1 MGPYHYIVRQ
11 IDGDYAHL
19 LRTDTTNGEEI
30 LVARALLPDEI
41 DEGTPLVWED
51 FCYRIEL

>member
-1 MGPYHYIVRQ
+1 MGPYFYTVRR

-19 LRTDTTNGEEI
+19 LRTDIPGDEEI

-41 DEGTPLVWED
+41 DEGTNLRWENLV
-51 FCYRIEL
+51 YTIEG

>member
-19 LRTDTTNGEEI
+19 LRTDTAEGEEI

-41 DEGTPLVWED
+41 DEGTHLVWED
-51 FCYRIEL
+51 LCYRIEL

>member
-19 LRTDTTNGEEI
+19 LRTDTADGEEI

-41 DEGTPLVWED
+41 DEGTHLVWED
-51 FCYRIEL
+51 LCYRIEL

>member
-19 LRTDTTNGEEI
+19 LRTVLRRERN
-30 LVARALLPDEI
+30 LVARALLPDKI
-41 DEGTPLVWED
+41 DEGTHLVWED
-51 FCYRIEL
+51 LCYRIEL